1 MSRMKLDI
9 LGIKAEAREEQDYP
23 LLDLLET
30 PDQVVI
36 EADLPGVKLED
47 ISLSYLD
54 GALIIEGRKRED
66 TEKGNVR
73 YLCME
78 RTFNRFKRTLQ
89 IPVPVNAASVK
100 ARYKNGVLT
109 VTFGKVTEKRG
120 RPIRIPVE

>member
-9 LGIKAEAREEQDYP
+9 LGVKAETKEEQDYP

-30 PDQVVI
+30 PDQVII
-36 EADLPGVKLED
+36 EADLPGVRIED

-54 GALIIEGRKRED
+54 GALILEGRKKEE
-66 TEKGNVR
+66 TEKANVR

-78 RTFNRFKRTLQ
+78 RTFSRFKRTLQ

-109 VTFGKVTEKRG
+109 ITFGKVTEKRG